1 MRRALRTVA
10 PLRPRPRP
18 RPVPGPSLTRR
29 SPRPADGLP
38 PDAREP
44 AEESLERPFEFER
57 ERELQLDGGKP
68 AHSAG
73 DGGQA
78 VGGRG

>member
-1 MRRALRTVA
+1 MHLSPPPA
-10 PLRPRPRP
+10 RP
-18 RPVPGPSLTRR
+18 RPVPGPSLTHR
-29 SPRPADGLP
+29 SQRLADGVP
-38 PDAREP
+38 PDACEP
-44 AEESLERPFEFER
+44 AEESLERPVEFER

-78 VGGRG
+78 VGCRG